1 MSENE
6 FTDVRHS
13 NRTADR
19 DGDPVPDEDPLLEVN
34 GLDITFE
41 TNRGDVEA
49 VNGVDLTVNQGEIV
63 GIVGESGSG
72 KSVTA
77 QSIIDLV
84 PSPPA
89 VIEGEIWYKNRDLR
103 QLSKREM
110 REVRGAEIGMIFQD
124 PLSSLNPVHTIG
136 RQVKEALTAHGE
148 FSGTSMRDRAIELLE
163 SVGIP
168 DAAER
173 ISDYPFEFSGG
184 MRQRVMIAIALANQ
198 PDLLIADEPS
208 TALDVTIEAQVLETI
223 QDLRD
228 EGMSVILITHD
239 FGVIAEVAD
248 RVAVMYGGKVIESG
262 DVFEIFDNPKHPYT
276 RGLLESIPGTSIQQN
291 HDRLKAIEGEPPDM
305 TELPSGCTFHPR
317 CPERMPHCSEAVPP
331 AYLVDDTDDSGSEEK
346 NADRNRRTDDSSHT
360 ARCYLYED
368 CPTVKGNAE
377 TDDEHTIETDDV
389 EEAK

>member
-1 MSENE
+1 MRRDQ
-6 FTDVRHS
+6 FTDIQHDT
-13 NRTADR
+13 RTAD
-19 DGDPVPDEDPLLEVN
+19 GDDTVPDEEPLLELA
-34 GLDITFE
+34 GLDVTFE
-41 TNRGDVEA
+41 TNRGNVEA

-63 GIVGESGSG
+63 GVVGESGSG

-89 VIEGEIWYKNRDLR
+89 VIEGEIWYKGRDLTR
-103 QLSKREM
+103 LTKREM

-136 RQVKEALTAHGE
+136 RQVKEALTAHGG
-148 FSGTSMRDRAIELLE
+148 FSGTRARDRAIELLE

-168 DAAER
+168 EAAER
-173 ISDYPFEFSGG
+173 LSDYPFEFSGG

-223 QDLRD
+223 QELRD
-228 EGMSVILITHD
+228 DGMGVILITHD

-262 DVFEIFDNPKHPYT
+262 DVFEIFDEPKHPYT
-276 RGLLESIPGTSIQQN
+276 RGLLESIPGTSMQGN
-291 HDRLKAIEGEPPDM
+291 SDRLEAIEGEPPDM

-331 AYLVDDTDDSGSEEK
+331 AYLVDNVGDGDSEER
-346 NADRNRRTDDSSHT
+346 NADRNRTTNDSAHT

-368 CPTVKGNAE
+368 CPTLKGDAE
-377 TDDEHTIETDDV
+377 RDDERTIEADDV